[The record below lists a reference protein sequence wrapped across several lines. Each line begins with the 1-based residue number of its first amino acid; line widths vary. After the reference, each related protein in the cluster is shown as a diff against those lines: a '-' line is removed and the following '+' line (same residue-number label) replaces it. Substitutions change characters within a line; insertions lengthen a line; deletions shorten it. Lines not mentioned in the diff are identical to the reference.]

1 MTKKATGKI
10 LNRIF
15 EESERS
21 THSTEELDKKL
32 EQLGVNS
39 NLLVKEGVQRI
50 EKLLKKEGKLLEE
63 NQLKSNRFLMAAK
76 KKNQDFDLDKEIGN
90 HKNMKNKRK

>member
-21 THSTEELDKKL
+21 TYSTEDLDNKL
-32 EQLGVNS
+32 EQLGVNP
-39 NLLVKEGVQRI
+39 NLLVKQGLERI
-50 EKLLKKEGKLLEE
+50 GKLLENQEKPLEE
-63 NQLKSNRFLMAAK
+63 NQLKSDRFLMAAK
-76 KKNQDFDLDKEIGN
+76 KKNKNLGLDKEI
-90 HKNMKNKRK
+90 KKIKNKKNK